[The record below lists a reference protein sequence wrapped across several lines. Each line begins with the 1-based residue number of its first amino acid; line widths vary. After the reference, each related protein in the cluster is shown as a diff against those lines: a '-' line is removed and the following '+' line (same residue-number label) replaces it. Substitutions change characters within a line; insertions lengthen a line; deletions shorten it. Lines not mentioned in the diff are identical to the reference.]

1 MAIWSSHLKKT
12 SLSLITALGISLT
25 LAGCAETGL
34 DEFLAGDPIDRK
46 MGLSREDYDDF
57 YAWKDGK
64 NKNEAA
70 AALRN
75 NSVPDLAQVLAAPR
89 PPKIGET
96 KLVSLA
102 VTDDVPLKDVLI
114 ELSKLADVDLELDA
128 NINGGIAFRAKNRP
142 FSEVIDRISN
152 LAGLRYKY
160 AGGVLRVERDLPY
173 IQNYPLD
180 FLNMVRSSNSTMNI
194 STDIL
199 ALSGLGEGAGQAG
212 ALSSGSAVSIE
223 ADAKDDFWEAL
234 ESNITAILT
243 HEAPN
248 YLSGNVVIPDIES
261 AAPAGEAGA
270 VTIGENMFYVINK
283 QAGILSVA
291 ASEKQHLGVKRY
303 LDFLKRNA
311 TAQVLI
317 EAKVVEVE
325 LNREFRSG
333 IDWNLIQQNIGSGTW
348 NIGTTFTQDF
358 DVDNVVNFAL
368 NPNDPNA
375 NINAVLNLTERFG
388 TTRTLSSPRLHAINN
403 QPAVLTFAE
412 NRIFFDIDV
421 QPGQVQTIDGVTQTL
436 PTTFS
441 STPRSIPIGIIL
453 NILPSINLDRN
464 EVTLSVRP
472 TLTRQIDQVADP
484 IIPILLQQ
492 AGTSETVNNNIPIV
506 EVRELDSI
514 MKLRSG
520 QVMVIGGLMEEAAN
534 NVDNGVPFLAG
545 IPFIGNAFK
554 GVSKSSTNSELII
567 FIRATIV
574 TPQGSYSDADQ
585 RVYEKFTDDPRP
597 IAF

>member
-1 MAIWSSHLKKT
+1 MTNLLSSIRNHSRLT
-12 SLSLITALGISLT
+12 VLALTVFLALT
-25 LAGCAETGL
+25 GCAETGL

-46 MGLSREDYDDF
+46 MKLSREDYDDF
-57 YAWKDGK
+57 YDWKDGK
-64 NKNEAA
+64 NSDSKPKA
-70 AALRN
+70 
-75 NSVPDLAQVLAAPR
+75 SSLAPELAPVLAAPR

-142 FSEVIDRISN
+142 FSEVIDRISD

-180 FLNMVRSSNSTMNI
+180 FLNMVRSSNSSMNI

-199 ALSGLGEGAGQAG
+199 ALSGTGEGGGGAGG
-212 ALSSGSAVSIE
+212 LSSGSAVTI
-223 ADAKDDFWEAL
+223 DAKAEDDFWKSL
-234 ESNITAILT
+234 ESNVTSILM
-243 HEAPN
+243 HKAPN
-248 YLSGNVVIPDIES
+248 YLSGQPV
-261 AAPAGEAGA
+261 APEEAIAPPAAGA
-270 VTIGENMFYVINK
+270 VVLGENMFYVINR

-291 ASEKQHLGVKRY
+291 ASEQQHVGVSQY
-303 LDFLKRNA
+303 LEFLKRNA
-311 TAQVLI
+311 TSQVLI

-325 LNREFRSG
+325 LNRQFQSG
-333 IDWNLIQQNIGSGTW
+333 IDWNLVQQNIGSGTW
-348 NIGTTFTQDF
+348 NVGTTFTEDF
-358 DVDNVVNFAL
+358 DVNNVVNFAL

-421 QPGQVQTIDGVTQTL
+421 QQGQVTTVNGVSQTQP
-436 PTTFS
+436 PTIT

-453 NILPSINLDRN
+453 NILPSINLDKN

-484 IIPILLQQ
+484 TVPLLLEING
-492 AGTSETVNNNIPIV
+492 ASGLSDNISNNIPIV

-520 QVMVIGGLMEEAAN
+520 QVMVIGGLMEESSN
-534 NVDNGVPFLAG
+534 NVDNGVPFLSG
-545 IPFIGNAFK
+545 IPFLGNAFK
-554 GVSKSSTNSELII
+554 AGSKSSTNSELII
-567 FIRATIV
+567 FIRASIV
-574 TPQGSYSDADQ
+574 SPQGSYQEADK
-585 RVYEKFTDDPRP
+585 RVYEKFSDDPRP

>member
-1 MAIWSSHLKKT
+1 MTIWSSHWKNT
-12 SLSLITALGISLT
+12 SLSVITAVGISLT
-25 LAGCAETGL
+25 LAGCAQTGF

-46 MGLSREDYDDF
+46 LGLSREDYDDF

-64 NKNEAA
+64 NKETVTK
-70 AALRN
+70 RN
-75 NSVPDLAQVLAAPR
+75 NSIPDLAPVLAAPR

-180 FLNMVRSSNSTMNI
+180 FLNLVRSSNSTMNI

-199 ALSGLGEGAGQAG
+199 ALSGTGEGSGAG
-212 ALSSGSAVSIE
+212 LSSGSAVSI
-223 ADAKDDFWEAL
+223 DAAAADDFWESL
-234 ESNITAILT
+234 ESNITSILT

-248 YLSGNVVIPDIES
+248 YLSGQQAIS
-261 AAPAGEAGA
+261 AIDAPAPVAGA
-270 VTIGENMFYVINK
+270 VTLGENMFYVINR
-283 QAGILSVA
+283 QAGILSIA
-291 ASEKQHLGVKRY
+291 ASEKQHLGVKQY
-303 LDFLKRNA
+303 LDFLKRGA

-325 LNREFRSG
+325 LNRQFQSG
-333 IDWNLIQQNIGSGTW
+333 IDWNLIQQNIGSGSW
-348 NIGTTFTQDF
+348 NIGSTFTDDF
-358 DVDNVVNFAL
+358 DVNNVVNFSL
-368 NPNDPNA
+368 NPNDPDA

-421 QPGQVQTIDGVTQTL
+421 EQGQVTTLNGVSQTQP
-436 PTTFS
+436 PTIT

-453 NILPSINLDRN
+453 NILPSINLDKN

-472 TLTRQIDQVADP
+472 TLTRQVDQVADP
-484 IIPILLQQ
+484 TVPLLLEISG
-492 AGTSETVNNNIPIV
+492 ASGLANNISNNIPVV

-520 QVMVIGGLMEEAAN
+520 QVMVIGGLMEETGG
-534 NVDNGVPFLAG
+534 NVDNGVPFLSG
-545 IPFIGNAFK
+545 IPFLGNAFK
-554 GVSKSSTNSELII
+554 AASKTSINSELII

-574 TPQGSYSDADQ
+574 TPQGSYQDADR